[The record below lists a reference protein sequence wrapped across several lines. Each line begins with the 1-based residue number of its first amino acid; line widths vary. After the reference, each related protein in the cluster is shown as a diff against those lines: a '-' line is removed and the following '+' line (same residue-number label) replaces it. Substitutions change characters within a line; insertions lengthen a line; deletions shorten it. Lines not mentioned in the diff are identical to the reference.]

1 MFSRYINL
9 QVVITTLFSC
19 YITFVFSLYQFRF
32 LHFFSFFNFVISL
45 QQLCF
50 LVISTLFSRYI
61 KFVFSLYQ
69 ICSFFVFLLYQLC
82 FLVISASVFPFFFPF
97 SQLRF
102 LFTSNFVFS
111 IYQLCFLVISN
122 LFSHYIKFVLFLF
135 SCYINFVFLLY
146 QLRFFHFFSNF
157 LNFVFS
163 LHRTSFS
170 RYINF
175 VFSLYQLHALVIS
188 TSCSFHVNF
197 VPLVHLLICFGYSA
211 HRSFY
216 STRSSYPFVS
226 TIMCQKPKNYLF
238 CTL

>member
-19 YITFVFSLYQFRF
+19 YVTFVFSLYQFRF
-32 LHFFSFFNFVISL
+32 LHFFSFFNFIISL

-50 LVISTLFSRYI
+50 LVISNLF
-61 KFVFSLYQ
+61 
-69 ICSFFVFLLYQLC
+69 FFC
-82 FLVISASVFPFFFPF
+82 FLVIS
-97 SQLRF
+97 
-102 LFTSNFVFS
+102 T
-111 IYQLCFLVISN
+111 
-122 LFSHYIKFVLFLF
+122 LF
-135 SCYINFVFLLY
+135 SCYISFV
-146 QLRFFHFFSNF
+146 FFHFFSNF

-197 VPLVHLLICFGYSA
+197 VPLVHLLIRFGYSA

-216 STRSSYPFVS
+216 STSVQLPVCFNNYVSKTQKLFVLYFVGSTFEVALLCNSHVARPSRLGNGPFGLMLIQMK
-226 TIMCQKPKNYLF
+226 T
-238 CTL
+238 T